1 LIPTKNSKENLSA
14 TSRNQL
20 RTESAKQQKKRLRV
34 IFFIIAAIFVIFS
47 GFFFH
52 HLSQIYQAAQ
62 TTAKKVYRSSQIT
75 KVRDS
80 DQLLKAK
87 RPISIL
93 LMGTDTGALGRNFK
107 GRTDTLILAVLNPAK
122 QKITLVSLPRDAL
135 VAVYGFENY
144 YPSKLNSAY
153 DFGGSGTAVKTVQK
167 YLNIPIDFYATINM
181 GGLENLV
188 NAVGGVSIDPIL
200 TFSYGGY
207 SFKKNQTQL
216 MKGKEALAYV
226 RMRHSDPLGDYGRQQ
241 RQRQVL
247 SAIAHRAGGIKSLLS
262 TTFFKEIAKQLR
274 TDLTFKDFEL
284 LALNYRHTSRKIVS
298 DHAQGSQDEINGVSY
313 ESVSEN
319 EKQRITNELR
329 QALDLESATT
339 GSTLSSSNKIDVTPA
354 K

>member
-1 LIPTKNSKENLSA
+1 MIPTKNSKENLSA

-153 DFGGSGTAVKTVQK
+153 DFGGSGTAVNTVQQS
-167 YLNIPIDFYATINM
+167 LNIPIDFYATIHM
-181 GGLENLV
+181 GGLENLDQS
-188 NAVGGVSIDPIL
+188 VGGASTDPIL
-200 TFSYGGY
+200 TFKMGGTY
-207 SFKKNQTQL
+207 FKN
-216 MKGKEALAYV
+216 
-226 RMRHSDPLGDYGRQQ
+226 
-241 RQRQVL
+241 
-247 SAIAHRAGGIKSLLS
+247 
-262 TTFFKEIAKQLR
+262 
-274 TDLTFKDFEL
+274 
-284 LALNYRHTSRKIVS
+284 
-298 DHAQGSQDEINGVSY
+298 INTHVM
-313 ESVSEN
+313 
-319 EKQRITNELR
+319 
-329 QALDLESATT
+329 
-339 GSTLSSSNKIDVTPA
+339 
-354 K
+354 

>member
-1 LIPTKNSKENLSA
+1 MIPAKNSTENSA
-14 TSRNQL
+14 ISRTGL
-20 RTESAKQQKKRLRV
+20 RAKTAEQRKKRLRL
-34 IFFIIAAIFVIFS
+34 IFFIIAVIFVISS
-47 GFFFH
+47 GIFFH
-52 HLSQIYQAAQ
+52 HLSQLYQTAQ
-62 TTAKKVYRSSQIT
+62 TTAKKIYSSSQIT
-75 KVRDS
+75 KVRNTE
-80 DQLLKAK
+80 QLLKAK
-87 RPISIL
+87 QPISIL
-93 LMGTDTGALGRNFK
+93 LLGTDTGALGRNFK
-107 GRTDTLILAVLNPAK
+107 GRTDTLIIAVLNPQK
-122 QKITLVSLPRDAL
+122 QKVTLVSLSRDAL

-167 YLNIPIDFYATINM
+167 YLNIPIDFYATLNM
-181 GGLENLV
+181 GGLEDLV
-188 NAVGGVSIDPIL
+188 DAVGGVKVDPIL

-207 SFKKNQTQL
+207 SFKKNQPQL
-216 MKGKEALAYV
+216 MEGKTALAYV

-247 SAIAHRAGGIKSLLS
+247 TAIVQKASGVKSLLS
-262 TTFFKEIAKQLR
+262 TTFFQEIAKQLR

-284 LALNYRHTSRKIVS
+284 LALNYRYTSRKIVS
-298 DHAQGSQDEINGVSY
+298 DHAQGTQDEINGVSY

-354 K
+354 N